1 MVEVILR
8 RNDMV
13 LEKRAQGR
21 PARGDNEVGSQKI
34 VEGMQVALRTLQTT
48 NVTRKEIAWYAGV
61 TPALVTY
68 YFPERNALI
77 EAATLPVVETLL
89 EKVSACLEQTQSA
102 QLALPNAVNVLLEY
116 YGRDA
121 AIIDLFSEYKASA
134 TNSEIPDLLR
144 DLEGVVISF
153 FTRWLIETKTCVYD
167 AEFLQKAMIGMCRAV
182 ARPKTND
189 ALRGTSH
196 EKASVEHAD
205 MVCYMLIGAMTQGE
219 ASDDLPMLPE
229 GLQVFD
235 LGGVSH

>member
-8 RNDMV
+8 RHDTV
-13 LEKRAQGR
+13 QEKRAQGR

-77 EAATLPVVETLL
+77 EAATLPVVEALVDKMT
-89 EKVSACLEQTQSA
+89 ACLEQTSSV
-102 QLALPNAVNVLLEY
+102 QLALPGAVCVLLEY
-116 YGRDA
+116 YARDS

-134 TNSEIPDLLR
+134 TNTEIPDLLK
-144 DLEGVVISF
+144 DLESSVTSF
-153 FTRWLIETKTCVYD
+153 FKRWLGENKSCVYD
-167 AEFLQKAMIGMCRAV
+167 AEFLQKAMLGMCRAV
-182 ARPKTND
+182 ARPKTD
-189 ALRGTSH
+189 TSRSASQ
-196 EKASVEHAD
+196 EQRSVEHAD
-205 MVCYMLIGAMTQGE
+205 MVCYMLLGAMNQGQR
-219 ASDDLPMLPE
+219 SNVPPSLPE

-235 LGGVSH
+235 LGNLSH

>member
-8 RNDMV
+8 RHDMAQ
-13 LEKRAQGR
+13 EKRAQGR

-77 EAATLPVVETLL
+77 EAATLPVVEALVD
-89 EKVSACLEQTQSA
+89 KVSACLEQTSSA
-102 QLALPNAVNVLLEY
+102 QLALPHAVAVLLEY
-116 YGRDA
+116 YARDS

-134 TNSEIPDLLR
+134 TNTEIPDLLK
-144 DLEGVVISF
+144 DLEDTVTSF
-153 FTRWLIETKTCVYD
+153 FKRWLGENKTCVYD
-167 AEFLQKAMIGMCRAV
+167 AEFLQKAMLGMCRAV
-182 ARPKTND
+182 ARPK
-189 ALRGTSH
+189 A
-196 EKASVEHAD
+196 EASARNAPQDQQQIEHAD
-205 MVCYMLIGAMTQGE
+205 MVCYMLIGAMNHGE
-219 ASDDLPMLPE
+219 RSVALPTLPE

-235 LGGVSH
+235 LGGLSH

>member
-8 RNDMV
+8 RHDMV
-13 LEKRAQGR
+13 QEKRAQGR

-77 EAATLPVVETLL
+77 EAATLPVVEALVD
-89 EKVSACLEQTQSA
+89 KIAACLDKTSSA
-102 QLALPNAVNVLLEY
+102 QLALPSAVNVLLEY
-116 YGRDA
+116 YARDS

-134 TNSEIPDLLR
+134 TNTEIPDLLK
-144 DLEGVVISF
+144 DLEYTVMSF
-153 FTRWLIETKTCVYD
+153 FKRWLGENKACVYD
-167 AEFLQKAMIGMCRAV
+167 AEFLQKAMLGMCRAV
-182 ARPKTND
+182 ARPKTD
-189 ALRGTSH
+189 PSRSGSQDQR
-196 EKASVEHAD
+196 SVEHAE
-205 MVCYMLIGAMTQGE
+205 MVCYMLLGAMSHGDR
-219 ASDDLPMLPE
+219 SDALPSLPE

-235 LGGVSH
+235 LGNVSH

>member
-77 EAATLPVVETLL
+77 EAATLPVVEALV
-89 EKVSACLEQTQSA
+89 EKVSACLEATSA
-102 QLALPNAVNVLLEY
+102 PQLALPNAVNVLLEY

-121 AIIDLFSEYKASA
+121 AIIDLFSEYKATA
-134 TNSEIPDLLR
+134 TNTEIPDLLR
-144 DLEGVVISF
+144 DLEYTVMSF
-153 FTRWLIETKTCVYD
+153 FKRWLHEAKTCVYD

-182 ARPKTND
+182 ARPKLD
-189 ALRGTSH
+189 AALRGIPNDNG
-196 EKASVEHAD
+196 AVEHAD
-205 MVCYMLIGAMTQGE
+205 MVCYMLIGAMTHGE
-219 ASDDLPMLPE
+219 RSDALPALPE

>member
-8 RNDMV
+8 RHDNV
-13 LEKRAQGR
+13 QEKRAQGR

-77 EAATLPVVETLL
+77 EAATLPVVAALVD
-89 EKVSACLEQTQSA
+89 KVSAHLDQTSTP
-102 QLALPNAVNVLLEY
+102 QLALPDAVNVMLEY
-116 YGRDA
+116 YGRDS
-121 AIIDLFSEYKASA
+121 AIIDLFSEYKAA
-134 TNSEIPDLLR
+134 DAKTEVPDLLK
-144 DLEGVVISF
+144 DLEYVVVSF
-153 FTRWLIETKTCVYD
+153 FTRWLGTHMNCIYD
-167 AEFLQKAMIGMCRAV
+167 AEFLQRAMMGMCRAV
-182 ARPKTND
+182 ARPNAAAGGATRD
-189 ALRGTSH
+189 RG
-196 EKASVEHAD
+196 HAD
-205 MVCYMLIGAMTQGE
+205 HAEMVCSMLIGAMMHVE
-219 ASDDLPMLPE
+219 RSDVLPALPE